1 MNELKTNRKN
11 NLDVIYVFSENDK
24 VYVKNST
31 YSKPLNSTPTIHE
44 EWFPINFQ
52 WKSLMDLRKNMR
64 LQDADQNY

>member
-1 MNELKTNRKN
+1 MNELKTNRKKN
-11 NLDVIYVFSENDK
+11 MNVVYVFSENDK

-31 YSKPLNSTPTIHE
+31 CSEPHNQTSTIHE

-64 LQDADQNY
+64 LQNVDESY

>member
-1 MNELKTNRKN
+1 MNELKTNHKKSMN
-11 NLDVIYVFSENDK
+11 VVYVFSENDK

-31 YSKPLNSTPTIHE
+31 CSEPSNQTSIIYE

-64 LQDADQNY
+64 LQNADENY